1 MRKGNMN
8 NYQPYFDLGQL
19 IAKYLRDE
27 LTEQEKT
34 QLDQWIETGIANRE
48 LFNKLTNEQ
57 SIADRLEQYS
67 LPEKDEAWKKIVA
80 QTGYS
85 EKKNKKSTLKT
96 ILPYAASVVIL
107 LSLGV
112 ITSRLLTKKE
122 ASKLLANNHKTDLL
136 PGSNKATLTLAN
148 GSKID
153 LDDSK
158 NGTIANQADIIIAKS
173 QTGQIEYSNASKTAA
188 TDQSVKSNLSAFN
201 TIVTPRGGQY
211 AVVLSDGTK
220 VWLNAASSLKYPVA
234 FTGNE
239 RSVELNGEAYFEVA
253 KDATKPFFVKS
264 NTQTVEVLGTH
275 FNINSYTDEKATK
288 TTLLEGSVKVSNPS
302 NTAIIKLKP
311 GQQAVNGAGQMH
323 IIYDADVDEAMAWKN
338 GKFLFNDTELQT
350 IMRQLSRWYDVDVEY
365 KGTITERHYRGKIS
379 RNVPVSQIFE
389 ILKTS
394 GLNFIINGRKIIVT
408 S

>member
-1 MRKGNMN
+1 MKPG
-8 NYQPYFDLGQL
+8 
-19 IAKYLRDE
+19 K
-27 LTEQEKT
+27 
-34 QLDQWIETGIANRE
+34 
-48 LFNKLTNEQ
+48 KL
-57 SIADRLEQYS
+57 
-67 LPEKDEAWKKIVA
+67 LPKQVIVR
-80 QTGYS
+80 
-85 EKKNKKSTLKT
+85 KKNKKSTLKT

-112 ITSRLLTKKE
+112 ITSRFLTKKE
-122 ASKLLANNHKTDLL
+122 ESKPLANNHKTDLL

-158 NGTIANQADIIIAKS
+158 NGTIANQADIIVAKS
-173 QTGQIEYSNASKTAA
+173 RSGQIEYNNAGNTAA
-188 TDQSVKSNLSAFN
+188 TNQAFQSNLSAFN

-239 RSVELNGEAYFEVA
+239 RNVELTGEAYFEVA

-264 NTQTVEVLGTH
+264 NSQTVEVLGTH
-275 FNINSYTDEKATK
+275 FNINSYADEKATK
-288 TTLLEGSVKVSNPS
+288 TTLLEGSVKVSNLANAS
-302 NTAIIKLKP
+302 VIKLKP

-323 IIYDADVDEAMAWKN
+323 IIYNADIDEAMAWKN

-394 GLNFIINGRKIIVT
+394 GLNFTINGRKIIVT